1 MGILA
6 YYALVFIHAEF
17 GTKTPIVA
25 IVAFVSGIKSEDVL
39 QKIVQLAQG
48 QLTSGEQTRKQT

>member
-1 MGILA
+1 LA
-6 YYALVFIHAEF
+6 YYALVFVHDDF

-39 QKIVQLAQG
+39 QKIVDLAQAAAQG
-48 QLTSGEQTRKQT
+48 GSKA